1 MYVSIPVSAI
11 FYLVQSLNILLSTHH
26 PSLINLPYFMIARK
40 ILCHLWW
47 YTLTEM
53 HGSNTYRYSEGS
65 TVFLFASS
73 SLESA
78 AKFTKQGY
86 SSTTC
91 ILVKKKQTKK
101 TTTTI
106 STVPAKAK
114 IVKRQAFHYLITGS
128 RNSKIQK
135 KMV

>member
-11 FYLVQSLNILLSTHH
+11 FYLVQSLNILLCIHY
-26 PSLINLPYFMIARK
+26 PSLINLPYFMIARM

-53 HGSNTYRYSEGS
+53 EGSNTYRYSEGS
-65 TVFLFASS
+65 TVFLFASL

-86 SSTTC
+86 SSTTY
-91 ILVKKKQTKK
+91 ILVKKQTNNKK
-101 TTTTI
+101 KSPPFQPKLRWSKNKLFTI
-106 STVPAKAK
+106 S
-114 IVKRQAFHYLITGS
+114 
-128 RNSKIQK
+128 
-135 KMV
+135 